1 MKDYSFEKKILRRK
15 ANNEQV
21 WAFFETRMFF
31 FFFDLFKN
39 LWNMNKFLTNI
50 NSEVKFGTS
59 LEKFMIC
66 IISTVIWS
74 LIADFK
80 FIIGVNIQSNLSK
93 ILVSVF
99 VFRLM

>member
-1 MKDYSFEKKILRRK
+1 MR
-15 ANNEQV
+15 
-21 WAFFETRMFF
+21 
-31 FFFDLFKN
+31 
-39 LWNMNKFLTNI
+39 
-50 NSEVKFGTS
+50 VKFGTS

-99 VFRLM
+99 VFRLMRDAVNQ